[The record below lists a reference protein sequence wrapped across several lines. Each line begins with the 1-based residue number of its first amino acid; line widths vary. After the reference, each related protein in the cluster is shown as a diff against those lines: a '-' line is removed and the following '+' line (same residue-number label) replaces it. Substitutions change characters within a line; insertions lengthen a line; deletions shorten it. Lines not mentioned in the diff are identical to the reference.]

1 MMFGGAHVTVA
12 SLTCAQQL
20 EVEYVAFGEGEEK
33 LPLLVEALEQNRDI
47 SNIPGI

>member
-1 MMFGGAHVTVA
+1 MIMIFGMCPRY
-12 SLTCAQQL
+12 SSCAQQL